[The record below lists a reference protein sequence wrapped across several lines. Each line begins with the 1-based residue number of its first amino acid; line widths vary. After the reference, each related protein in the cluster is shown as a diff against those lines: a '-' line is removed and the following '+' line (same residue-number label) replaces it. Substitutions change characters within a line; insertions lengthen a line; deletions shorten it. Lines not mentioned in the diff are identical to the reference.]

1 MNHTDDKSNCS
12 SLLIYN
18 IYIFNQVEI
27 IHFKDEMSKRE
38 KTNIEHQRVKQL
50 INFYLYVAL
59 IK

>member
-27 IHFKDEMSKRE
+27 IHFKDEMSQRE
-38 KTNIEHQRVKQL
+38 KTNIEHQSVKQL
-50 INFYLYVAL
+50 ITFYLYVAL